1 MQTFITLDGRQITNS
16 LKLVYCTVLTFCVFL
31 FCSWTQAAPELI
43 NGSFEQGGT
52 PSDTAV
58 GWTRWGEWIN
68 RETDWKPVRTGQ
80 AVLGY
85 HHWQI
90 PSEADSGVWQEVK
103 GLKVGQKVKFS
114 IFMMVDSV
122 SGNQARAE
130 YVELRLEY
138 SKNGWQE
145 ILAQKRVPLKDFPT
159 DEAWHAI
166 EVEGVASTEELRVV
180 LSITPSLDEIPRAG
194 AIKFD
199 DAEIQVE

>member
-1 MQTFITLDGRQITNS
+1 MKTIALYTAAI
-16 LKLVYCTVLTFCVFL
+16 CVAFS
-31 FCSWTQAAPELI
+31 CSWVQAAPELI
-43 NGSFEQGGT
+43 NGSFEEGGT
-52 PSDTAV
+52 TSDTAV

-159 DEAWHAI
+159 DEAWHAV

-180 LSITPSLDEIPRAG
+180 LSITPSLDEIPKAG
-194 AIKFD
+194 AVKFD
-199 DAEIQVE
+199 DAKIEVN

>member
-1 MQTFITLDGRQITNS
+1 MYAAAI
-16 LKLVYCTVLTFCVFL
+16 CVAFS
-31 FCSWTQAAPELI
+31 CSWAQAAPELI

-68 RETDWKPVRTGQ
+68 RETDWKPVRTGK

-103 GLKVGQKVKFS
+103 DVKMGQKVKFS
-114 IFMMVDSV
+114 IYILVDPLLD
-122 SGNQARAE
+122 NQAKAE
-130 YVELRLEY
+130 FVELRLEY

-145 ILAQKRVPLKDFPT
+145 VLAQKREPLKDFPT
-159 DEAWHAI
+159 GEAWHAI
-166 EVEGVASTEELRVV
+166 EVEGVACTDVVRVV

-199 DAEIQVE
+199 DAEIQVK